1 VHDNAPHAVL
11 CGFENPP
18 GAQFCGSCGQPLR
31 VECPRCGTEVPAGFS
46 FCTACG
52 NALTETQSHHAQPAE
67 GTADRLPISSVGEQA
82 IREVPPG
89 EAPFE
94 RRLVSVLFC
103 DLENFTGL
111 AESLDP
117 EEVRD
122 ILSRYFEAARGIV
135 ARFGGTIEKFIG
147 DAVVGV
153 WGTPV
158 AREDDAERAV
168 RAALE
173 IVVAVAALRSAA
185 LPKPLAARAA
195 VATGE
200 SAVVLGLENQG
211 MVAGDIMNT
220 AARLQGAA
228 EPGSVLMNDATRRAT
243 ARVITAR
250 PAGTVRLKGKAT
262 PVHTWLALRPVK
274 AARRAEAQAPLV
286 GRRRELEELIKAFYG
301 VKRSGRGRLVSLAGV
316 AGIGKTRLVR
326 EMERRLRVRHTR
338 SASSLPIRL
347 EERLTAPRHARGS

>member
-1 VHDNAPHAVL
+1 M
-11 CGFENPP
+11 
-18 GAQFCGSCGQPLR
+18 
-31 VECPRCGTEVPAGFS
+31 PAGFS

-52 NALTETQSHHAQPAE
+52 NALTETQSHHA
-67 GTADRLPISSVGEQA
+67 TAGLRARRTDSRRHPRAEQA

-89 EAPFE
+89 EAPSE

-122 ILSRYFEAARGIV
+122 ILSRYFEAAREIV

-173 IVVAVAALRSAA
+173 IVAAVASSASAA

-220 AARLQGAA
+220 G
-228 EPGSVLMNDATRRAT
+228 
-243 ARVITAR
+243 
-250 PAGTVRLKGKAT
+250 
-262 PVHTWLALRPVK
+262 
-274 AARRAEAQAPLV
+274 
-286 GRRRELEELIKAFYG
+286 
-301 VKRSGRGRLVSLAGV
+301 
-316 AGIGKTRLVR
+316 
-326 EMERRLRVRHTR
+326 R
-338 SASSLPIRL
+338 SAAGGGR
-347 EERLTAPRHARGS
+347 ARIGPDE

>member
-1 VHDNAPHAVL
+1 M
-11 CGFENPP
+11 
-18 GAQFCGSCGQPLR
+18 
-31 VECPRCGTEVPAGFS
+31 PAGFS

-52 NALTETQSHHAQPAE
+52 NPLTDIQSHHAQSAE
-67 GTADRLPISSVGEQA
+67 ATPTSSRSARCGRPRRPSARFQP
-82 IREVPPG
+82 RKRPS
-89 EAPFE
+89 E

-173 IVVAVAALRSAA
+173 IVAAVASLRGAA
-185 LPKPLAARAA
+185 LPRPLAARAA

-228 EPGSVLMNDATRRAT
+228 KPGSVLMNDATRRAT
-243 ARVITAR
+243 ADVITAR
-250 PAGTVRLKGKAT
+250 P
-262 PVHTWLALRPVK
+262 
-274 AARRAEAQAPLV
+274 RA
-286 GRRRELEELIKAFYG
+286 
-301 VKRSGRGRLVSLAGV
+301 RSG
-316 AGIGKTRLVR
+316 
-326 EMERRLRVRHTR
+326 
-338 SASSLPIRL
+338 
-347 EERLTAPRHARGS
+347 

>member
-1 VHDNAPHAVL
+1 M
-11 CGFENPP
+11 
-18 GAQFCGSCGQPLR
+18 
-31 VECPRCGTEVPAGFS
+31 PAGFS

-52 NALTETQSHHAQPAE
+52 NPLTDTQSHHAQPAE
-67 GTADRLPISSVGEQA
+67 GTADRLTIGSVGEQA
-82 IREVPPG
+82 VREVPPG
-89 EAPFE
+89 EAPSE

-173 IVVAVAALRSAA
+173 IVVAVAACVVRPCRNRWQPGPPSQQGSQPSSSAW
-185 LPKPLAARAA
+185 RTRGWWQ
-195 VATGE
+195 AT
-200 SAVVLGLENQG
+200 S
-211 MVAGDIMNT
+211 
-220 AARLQGAA
+220 
-228 EPGSVLMNDATRRAT
+228 
-243 ARVITAR
+243 
-250 PAGTVRLKGKAT
+250 
-262 PVHTWLALRPVK
+262 
-274 AARRAEAQAPLV
+274 
-286 GRRRELEELIKAFYG
+286 
-301 VKRSGRGRLVSLAGV
+301 
-316 AGIGKTRLVR
+316 
-326 EMERRLRVRHTR
+326 
-338 SASSLPIRL
+338 
-347 EERLTAPRHARGS
+347 